1 VLMLVARL
9 DVRIVSEDGE
19 LLRMLTLDPA
29 RRATSP
35 SARD

>member
-1 VLMLVARL
+1 MLVARL

-29 RRATSP
+29 KSYQPLCTR
-35 SARD
+35 